1 MHKPLA
7 ADALSHWSK
16 PYDGFQTSAMDF
28 YAAVEAALHRR
39 QIPDVSVSRVDLH
52 EGGTLSAKREYL
64 RFTRQKLAFDL
75 CAAPYGTGYFFSWWL
90 GEKRP
95 NRVLC
100 WAILL
105 GAIIGY
111 FVLRSGVGKVASR
124 LWAQVFHQYGPGLLI
139 RLLITLATFIVVYL
153 IYRGVTRLFDMDT
166 DDPIIAVP
174 ILGQLYEHFFRP
186 VTYFRVDT
194 TLMFQ
199 SAVSAA
205 VNESIDAV
213 TTAKGLRAM
222 TEDEKKPIMREFL
235 RR

>member
-1 MHKPLA
+1 MAKQLL
-7 ADALSHWSK
+7 DSVFSHWNK
-16 PYDGFQTSAMDF
+16 PFDGFQTSAMDF
-28 YAAVEAALHRR
+28 YASVEAALQRR

-100 WAILL
+100 CAILL

-111 FVLRSGVGKVASR
+111 FVLRSGVGKFASR

-139 RLLITLATFIVVYL
+139 RLLITLATIIVVYL

-166 DDPIIAVP
+166 DDPILAVP
-174 ILGQLYEHFFRP
+174 ILGPLYERFFRP
-186 VTYFRVDT
+186 VTYYRIDT
-194 TLMFQ
+194 TMMFQ

-205 VNESIDAV
+205 VNESIDAL
-213 TTAKGLRAM
+213 TTAKGLRAL
-222 TEDEKKPIMREFL
+222 TDDEKKPIMREFL
-235 RR
+235 RG

>member
-1 MHKPLA
+1 MAKTLLANMFSHWHKPF
-7 ADALSHWSK
+7 
-16 PYDGFQTSAMDF
+16 DGFQTSAMDF
-28 YAAVEAALHRR
+28 YVSVEAALQRR

-111 FVLRSGVGKVASR
+111 FVLRSGVGKLVSR
-124 LWAQVFHQYGPGLLI
+124 LWVQVFHQYGPGLLI
-139 RLLITLATFIVVYL
+139 RLVITLATIIVVFL
-153 IYRGVTRLFDMDT
+153 IYRGVTRLFDMDP
-166 DDPIIAVP
+166 DDPVLAVP
-174 ILGQLYEHFFRP
+174 LLGPLYEHFFRP
-186 VTYFRVDT
+186 ETYYRIDT
-194 TLMFQ
+194 KLMFQ

-222 TEDEKKPIMREFL
+222 TEDEKKPIMRDLL